1 MFKNRQ
7 FPVLWKSNASMSYIR
22 FQFYFQSD
30 DTWKEVS
37 TMNNLN
43 DVYQLHCNGEPL
55 QKETRDVFVKGS
67 IQDVRERFQVIYYW
81 SILRGNSSR
90 KISGSPMGFGKKP

>member
-1 MFKNRQ
+1 MSKNGQ
-7 FPVLWKSNASMSYIR
+7 IPVLWKSKASMSYIR

-30 DTWKEVS
+30 DTWKEMS

-55 QKETRDVFVKGS
+55 QKDTRDVFVKGS
-67 IQDVRERFQVIYYW
+67 IQDVREKFQVIYY
-81 SILRGNSSR
+81 SFVNHVTETLNIYFYC
-90 KISGSPMGFGKKP
+90 IV